1 MNNNIIGNVKQK
13 ALPYKESYNT
23 KINIRE
29 ELLKGLID
37 LSLLEDVKEINNKE
51 GENGI
56 IYKYGKI

>member
-1 MNNNIIGNVKQK
+1 MNNNNIVCNFKQK
-13 ALPYKESYNT
+13 ALPYKESYNI

-37 LSLLEDVKEINNKE
+37 LSLIEKE

-56 IYKYGKI
+56 ICKYGKI

>member
-1 MNNNIIGNVKQK
+1 MNDNIIGNFKQK

-37 LSLLEDVKEINNKE
+37 LSLIEKE

-56 IYKYGKI
+56 ICKYRKI